1 MVWMHREKQEE
12 TPRIQNFALK
22 SILGMRKHDSAT
34 EALTTLNYLNLQEKR
49 NIHQAVFAH
58 KALTGRTPKSI
69 TAEYLK
75 LLPYEGRREAVK
87 GNLNIP
93 IHKKAKYEQSVLYRT
108 VKAWYNTD
116 PGIRNLT
123 TFKFKTELQRTMQRQ
138 KNQI

>member
-75 LLPYEGRREAVK
+75 LLPYGGRREAVK
-87 GNLNIP
+87 RNLNIP
-93 IHKKAKYEQSVLYRT
+93 IHKKSTEQ
-108 VKAWYNTD
+108 
-116 PGIRNLT
+116 
-123 TFKFKTELQRTMQRQ
+123 
-138 KNQI
+138 